1 MRVEVMDTT
10 LRDGE
15 QTSGVSFTE
24 IEKLNIAKLLLREV
38 KVNRIEVASARVS
51 KGELESVKKIT
62 EWAREMNLL
71 EKVEVLG
78 FIDGNRSIDWIY
90 QAGARVVNLLCKGSL
105 KHVEV
110 QLRKTL
116 EEHIRD
122 IKGIL
127 NYARERGINV
137 NLYLEDWS
145 NGMKDSPD
153 YVFSLIEALKG
164 EDIKR
169 FMLPDTLGVLNPDET
184 ERFCTEIVNRFPDL
198 TFDYHAHNDYGL
210 AVANTLAALKTGI
223 SGIHTTVNGLGERA
237 GNAPLANTI
246 VAIHDHLKVKTS
258 VDERLLYEISDI
270 VERFSGER
278 IAANAPIVGANVF
291 TQVCGVHADGD
302 SKGNLYFN
310 DLLPERFGRRRKYAL
325 GKTSGKASIKNNLDL
340 LGIELDKESL
350 HKVTQ
355 KVIELGDKKNNITL
369 EDLPYIVSDVLEDTQ
384 VSQNVKLDNYYIC
397 YANGLKPVA
406 TLSID
411 IYGKIY
417 EASSNGDGQYDS
429 FMNALSKIYEEID
442 QELPVLMDY
451 IVTIPPGGHTN
462 ALVETVITWSYKGEE
477 FKTKALDPDQTTSA
491 IGATIKMLN
500 YMENYFNN

>member
-38 KVNRIEVASARVS
+38 KVDRIEVASARVS
-51 KGELESVKKIT
+51 KGEMESVKKIT
-62 EWAREMNLL
+62 EWARENNLL
-71 EKVEVLG
+71 DRVEVLG
-78 FIDGNRSIDWIY
+78 FIDGKKSIDWIY

-105 KHVEV
+105 KHVEI

-116 EEHIRD
+116 DEHVKD
-122 IKGIL
+122 IKEIIKYAAGKGI
-127 NYARERGINV
+127 RV

-145 NGMKDSPD
+145 NGMKNSPE
-153 YVFSLIEALKG
+153 YVYSLIDALKG
-164 EDIKR
+164 EDIQR
-169 FMLPDTLGVLNPDET
+169 FMLPDTLGILNPDET
-184 ERFCTEIVNRFPDL
+184 EIFCSEMLNRFPNI

-210 AVANTLAALKTGI
+210 AVANTIAAVKAGV

-237 GNAPLANTI
+237 GNGALANTI
-246 VAIHDHLKVKTS
+246 VAIHDHLNIQTS
-258 VDERLLYEISDI
+258 VDEKLLYEISAL

-302 SKGNLYFN
+302 SKGNLYYN
-310 DLLPERFGRRRKYAL
+310 DLLPERFGRSRKYAL

-369 EDLPYIVSDVLEDTQ
+369 EDLPYIVSDVLEDTL
-384 VSQNVKLDNYYIC
+384 VSENVKLDNYYIC

-406 TLSID
+406 TLSIE
-411 IYGKIY
+411 IYGKKY
-417 EASSNGDGQYDS
+417 EASSNGDGQYDA
-429 FMNALSKIYEEID
+429 FMNALSKIYEEIN
-442 QELPVLMDY
+442 QELPALMDY

-462 ALVETVITWSYKGEE
+462 ALVETVITWNYRGEE

-500 YMENYFNN
+500 YIENYFE